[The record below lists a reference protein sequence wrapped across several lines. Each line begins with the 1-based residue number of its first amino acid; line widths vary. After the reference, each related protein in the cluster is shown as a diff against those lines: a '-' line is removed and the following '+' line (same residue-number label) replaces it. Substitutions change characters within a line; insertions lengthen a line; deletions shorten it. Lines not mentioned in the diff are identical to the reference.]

1 MRRTSRQGGKR
12 CIGSHG
18 RTCCPWEVSRSRGD
32 IYLFSRMCT
41 DIDLTCHLVQTVP
54 EPKKSQLSVGSQ
66 RATGAGS
73 EDQLVQPAPLVTS
86 GEVAG
91 DRRFTGRHDRAGFPA
106 PTAPT
111 SRYVAEKLS
120 EFALMPRASPRV
132 THLADEAHL
141 FHPLASAA
149 LGVYFGAGGET
160 ETRGQPC
167 SATRAAAVTPCR
179 GLPAMGQPPAAL
191 PAPRQPALGKGGR
204 WSGSPHMP
212 PAPEGWTLERGQVW
226 VPAC

>member
-1 MRRTSRQGGKR
+1 MHRVTRENLLSLGSEPQQRGHLSIFTNVYGYRSDMPSGSDCSRT
-12 CIGSHG
+12 
-18 RTCCPWEVSRSRGD
+18 
-32 IYLFSRMCT
+32 
-41 DIDLTCHLVQTVP
+41 
-54 EPKKSQLSVGSQ
+54 KKSQLSVGSQ

-91 DRRFTGRHDRAGFPA
+91 DRRFTGRHDRAGFPAA

-149 LGVYFGAGGET
+149 LGVYFGAGEET
-160 ETRGQPC
+160 KTRGQPC